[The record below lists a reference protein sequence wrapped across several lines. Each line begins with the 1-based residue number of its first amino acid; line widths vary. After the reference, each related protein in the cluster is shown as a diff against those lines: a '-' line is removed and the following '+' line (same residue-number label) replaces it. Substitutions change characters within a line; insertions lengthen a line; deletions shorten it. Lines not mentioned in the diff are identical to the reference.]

1 MSKLAYED
9 KVLKAAI
16 EQDERLLGIKSPD
29 GYRALNGAFILSR
42 HEYQKCCARI
52 ERPNKYYK
60 DRLKTH
66 ACTYEHVA
74 NLRHVDPKD
83 LRKAVKEYRKTQKL
97 SNKAA

>member
-1 MSKLAYED
+1 MD
-9 KVLKAAI
+9 KSTYQERVLEAAI
-16 EQDERLLGIKSPD
+16 EQNERLLGHREPD

-42 HEYQKCCARI
+42 AEFQKCCERI
-52 ERPNKYYK
+52 KRPNEYYK

-74 NLRHVDPKD
+74 NLRGVDPKD
-83 LRKAVKEYRKTQKL
+83 LRKAVKKYRKTQQQ